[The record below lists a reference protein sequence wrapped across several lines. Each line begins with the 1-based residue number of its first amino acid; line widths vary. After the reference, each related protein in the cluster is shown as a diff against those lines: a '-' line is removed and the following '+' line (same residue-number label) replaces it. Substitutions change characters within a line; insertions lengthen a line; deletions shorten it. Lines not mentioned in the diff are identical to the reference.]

1 MPSSSSLSGL
11 PVIGVGVTSTS
22 MRPDDV
28 GSSTAT
34 TIPTVGTSLVW
45 SHRGS
50 QQSAIGLTRIQ
61 GVYVGAGNSPVSAK
75 LAEKICRWD
84 FVDMADMLP
93 EVRLGDR
100 EGEPEKLLPRR
111 PRCVTDIWSWL
122 HCYGTYVSVLGP
134 SFPEA
139 IPELM
144 GYMSLIIRCSQD
156 YEGLAWVWYDMAY
169 RRQAAASGNRKWS
182 EVNGTLYSVCFTG
195 KFRGNR
201 QCDLCL
207 ARTHKTNNCPLYG
220 ESIDGNPLSA
230 EVYRR
235 QHERLPQSAGP
246 SGSTGWRQLPPSG
259 EVCRLWNENLCRFS
273 RCRHTHVC
281 LRCGGSHPVVECPLQ

>member
-1 MPSSSSLSGL
+1 MGRTTRSSSKPNNRIGRCRTTGSGSRRRHEGRNRKSWGTYRAVFPRLFWAASRCLIAFFLSIGTLGVMPSSASLSGL
-11 PVIGVGVTSTS
+11 PVISVGVTSTS

-34 TIPTVGTSLVW
+34 TIPTVGMSLVW

-122 HCYGTYVSVLGP
+122 HCYGTYMSVLGP

-156 YEGLAWVWYDMAY
+156 YEGLAWVQYDMAY
-169 RRQAAASGNRKWS
+169 RRQAAASGN
-182 EVNGTLYSVCFTG
+182 
-195 KFRGNR
+195 
-201 QCDLCL
+201 
-207 ARTHKTNNCPLYG
+207 HK
-220 ESIDGNPLSA
+220 
-230 EVYRR
+230 
-235 QHERLPQSAGP
+235 
-246 SGSTGWRQLPPSG
+246 
-259 EVCRLWNENLCRFS
+259 
-273 RCRHTHVC
+273 
-281 LRCGGSHPVVECPLQ
+281 